1 MFVFSKALRLLSD
14 QFGFLI
20 KLTQAKPSNIQI
32 GMNQRTND
40 TVDLDVITLTIV
52 LIPTGM

>member
-20 KLTQAKPSNIQI
+20 ESTQAKPSETQI
-32 GMNQRTND
+32 RMNQRTND
-40 TVDLDVITLTIV
+40 IVDLDVITLTIV